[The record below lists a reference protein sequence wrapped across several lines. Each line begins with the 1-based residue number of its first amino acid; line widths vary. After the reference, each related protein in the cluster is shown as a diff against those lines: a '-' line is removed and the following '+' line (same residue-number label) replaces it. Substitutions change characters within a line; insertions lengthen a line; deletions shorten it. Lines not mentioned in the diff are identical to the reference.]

1 MKSIYPSILKQIR
14 TGSKCVLAT
23 VVRTSGSTPQKPG
36 SSALFG
42 KEGLLAG
49 TVGGGLLEGEVQ
61 QLAAKVLSSETSNLV
76 YFNLDSKQGEE
87 GAICGGEAYVLVDAN
102 PAQHLVALA
111 AMEDSL
117 NQRKQGFLLTV
128 INKNQ
133 ESDRSI
139 TRYWMEGDAG
149 SAQVPD
155 LDPLIKEAIGGQ
167 LKHAVRYGF
176 MEVALEAMVGNSIE
190 MIYLEHLKPKPRL
203 VIAGAGHVGRALAH
217 MGALL
222 EFEVTVADDR
232 EEFANPVNIPD
243 AHHFVVEEVG
253 TAMQEVEK
261 GPHTYIVIVTRG
273 HQHDAEA
280 LKPCIGSNAAYIGMI
295 GSSHKVTVMKKQ
307 FLENRWATPEQ
318 WSDIYTPIGIAI
330 GSKTVEEIAISI
342 AAQLVEVR
350 SLKIKAHEG

>member
-14 TGSKCVLAT
+14 SRSKCVLAT

-42 KEGLLAG
+42 EEGLLAG

-61 QLAAKVLSSETSNLV
+61 LLAAKVLYNETSKLV

-102 PAQHLVALA
+102 PARHLAALA

-117 NQRKQGFLLTV
+117 SQRKQGFLLTV
-128 INKNQ
+128 TDKIK
-133 ESDRSI
+133 ESGLSI
-139 TRYWMEGDAG
+139 TRYWMEGDTG
-149 SAQVPD
+149 SALVPD
-155 LDPLIKEAIGGQ
+155 LDQVVKGAIGGQ
-167 LKHAVRYGF
+167 LKHAVRYGL
-176 MEVALEAMVGNSIE
+176 MEVPLDQMSGNSPEI
-190 MIYLEHLKPKPRL
+190 IYLEHLKPRPRL

-217 MGALL
+217 LGALL

-243 AHHFVVEEVG
+243 AHHLIVEEVA
-253 TAMQEVEK
+253 TAMKEVEK

-273 HQHDAEA
+273 HKHDAEA
-280 LKPCIGSNAAYIGMI
+280 LKPCIASNAAYIGMI
-295 GSSHKVTVMKKQ
+295 GSSHKVAVLKKQ

-318 WSDIYTPIGIAI
+318 WSAIHTPIGIDI

-342 AAQLVEVR
+342 AAQLVKVR
-350 SLKIKAHEG
+350 SRKISSHAK

>member
-1 MKSIYPSILKQIR
+1 MRSIYPSILEQIHQQS
-14 TGSKCVLAT
+14 GCVLAT

-42 KEGLLAG
+42 EEGLLAG

-61 QLAAKVLSSETSNLV
+61 DLAASILITKSSDLV

-102 PAQHLVALA
+102 PARHIEAMT
-111 AMEDSL
+111 AMEKSL
-117 NQRKQGFLLTV
+117 NQRKRGFLLTV
-128 INKNQ
+128 VNKKQ
-133 ESDRSI
+133 EPGRSI
-139 TRYWMEGDAG
+139 NRYWIEGDAYEDF
-149 SAQVPD
+149 APE
-155 LDPLIKEAIGGQ
+155 LDSSVKETIRGH
-167 LKHAVRYGF
+167 LKQAVRYGF
-176 MEVALEAMVGNSIE
+176 TEVVLNAAGDASID
-190 MIYLEHLKPKPRL
+190 MAYLEHMKPMPSL

-217 MGALL
+217 IGALL
-222 EFEVTVADDR
+222 EFEVTAVDDR

-243 AHHFVVEEVG
+243 AHHLVVEEVG
-253 TAMQEVEK
+253 AAMDKLEK
-261 GPHTYIVIVTRG
+261 GPDTYIVIVTRG

-295 GSSHKVTVMKKQ
+295 GSSHKVAVMKKQ
-307 FLENRWATPEQ
+307 FLENHWATPDQ
-318 WSDIYTPIGIAI
+318 WSAVYTPIGIAI

-350 SLKIKAHEG
+350 SRKTMIHEG